1 MESLVG
7 LSLSPSETVRDR
19 LDPKLRLALG
29 DPAVISPVAGSTR
42 LTVLVVATLE
52 FSDSEVK
59 TSSVLS
65 CSCLDSRRSWRPWL
79 SSLSLLAPGR
89 HRAESEEQLENWNT
103 AELSELSGCALC
115 TVHCIVSDVFTLN
128 TTMPLYQCI
137 MQWYSR

>member
-1 MESLVG
+1 M
-7 LSLSPSETVRDR
+7 LSLAGFSLAVSPSDTVSER

-29 DPAVISPVAGSTR
+29 EPAVTSPVAGSTL

-65 CSCLDSRRSWRPWL
+65 RVGAGL

-89 HRAESEEQLENWNT
+89 HSAESVEQPEN
-103 AELSELSGCALC
+103 
-115 TVHCIVSDVFTLN
+115 
-128 TTMPLYQCI
+128 
-137 MQWYSR
+137 

>member
-1 MESLVG
+1 MAG
-7 LSLSPSETVRDR
+7 LLLAGLLLASLSMAGV
-19 LDPKLRLALG
+19 A
-29 DPAVISPVAGSTR
+29 VAGSTR

-65 CSCLDSRRSWRPWL
+65 CSCLDSRWSCRPWL

-103 AELSELSGCALC
+103 AELSELSGCVLC
-115 TVHCIVSDVFTLN
+115 TVYCIVSEVITLN
-128 TTMPLYQCI
+128 SLQCHCISVSCCSGIHVKPLSLQCI
-137 MQWYSR
+137 FS

>member
-1 MESLVG
+1 MVG

-29 DPAVISPVAGSTR
+29 DPTVISPVAGSTR

-65 CSCLDSRRSWRPWL
+65 CSCFDSRCRPWL

-89 HRAESEEQLENWNT
+89 HRAESEEQLEN
-103 AELSELSGCALC
+103 
-115 TVHCIVSDVFTLN
+115 
-128 TTMPLYQCI
+128 
-137 MQWYSR
+137 